1 MGKLRQI
8 YLGKIIDLDLSCHIF
23 MTDTSQTV
31 GKFEFF
37 QHVNTLVAIKN
48 HLIGIGYPLVGKE
61 LKMAEQQQRLIQFDT
76 LNDFPVAGLVQ
87 VAVAG
92 IHPHQLDIVTLKKE
106 SGVFIDGNINI
117 LNYITMEKNEM
128 IEKMVSI
135 LASEFEVEESEIT
148 PDAKIKETLH
158 LDSLSLVDMV
168 ALIED
173 EFGAKI
179 PNADLPTIKT
189 FADLYEYVYARQQ

>member
-1 MGKLRQI
+1 
-8 YLGKIIDLDLSCHIF
+8 
-23 MTDTSQTV
+23 
-31 GKFEFF
+31 
-37 QHVNTLVAIKN
+37 
-48 HLIGIGYPLVGKE
+48 
-61 LKMAEQQQRLIQFDT
+61 
-76 LNDFPVAGLVQ
+76 
-87 VAVAG
+87 
-92 IHPHQLDIVTLKKE
+92 
-106 SGVFIDGNINI
+106 
-117 LNYITMEKNEM
+117 M